1 MIINI
6 ILTYS
11 NNILV
16 RVIFTHVIS
25 ETHVFLIYHFFT
37 PWSFV
42 TTIFSGNIDVVRQF
56 YLRCDI
62 LDVYAINSGMVISKG
77 QSWRERYR
85 KRGFGTNCFPQL
97 ACSKF
102 RTVSVRSHAL
112 RFDRLNFSNHVQQW
126 CITRS
131 LRMAR
136 FENSCSPRIPCDPLI
151 FFLFVCGTF

>member
-1 MIINI
+1 MRRLWWVCSNLFCMIINI

-16 RVIFTHVIS
+16 KVIFTHVVL
-25 ETHVFLIYHFFT
+25 ETCVFLHHFT
-37 PWSFV
+37 LWSFV
-42 TTIFSGNIDVVRQF
+42 TTIFSDNIDVVHQF

-85 KRGFGTNCFPQL
+85 KRGFGTNCFSQL

-102 RTVSVRSHAL
+102 RTVSVHTS
-112 RFDRLNFSNHVQQW
+112 RFDRLNFSNHIQQW

-131 LRMAR
+131 LRVAR
-136 FENSCSPRIPCDPLI
+136 FENFCNPRINPLWSI
-151 FFLFVCGTF
+151 